1 MHERGAVM
9 RLFLFVCQS
18 KSYNIPHFIRV
29 CCTMATGRAHPYGGR
44 ESGRAHPRRGDRAP
58 CDFCVEEF
66 GEGPPP
72 KQEKRGPKVYPLLL
86 NSNSHGK
93 TFINGFI

>member
-44 ESGRAHPRRGDRAP
+44 ESGRAHPHRGIGPHAISVWKNLGRAHP
-58 CDFCVEEF
+58 LN
-66 GEGPPP
+66 
-72 KQEKRGPKVYPLLL
+72 KRKGVPRFTLYCLIQTVMVRLL
-86 NSNSHGK
+86 
-93 TFINGFI
+93 